1 MRKLTVKDV
10 AKEAGVST
18 ATVSRVL
25 NNSGYVSEQVRGQVL
40 AVVKKLNYQPNS
52 IARSLKQEKTRSIG
66 MIVPDMTNS
75 YFMTIARQ
83 LQRKCMEI
91 DYHLLIIDSEED
103 PRKELNAMQVL
114 MEKRVE
120 AIVLAGTGSNQ
131 EAIRAMISNG
141 IYILLIDRRIDGIT
155 ADVVAENNRVAAQEA
170 TRLLL
175 LHGHRNI
182 GIIKGPQTIHT
193 AVERY
198 EGVEEAMAQA
208 GLQVQPDYVYEGDY
222 SRESGVKAA
231 HYLLNLPEPPTAIF
245 SSNNEMSYGFYLG
258 MHELG
263 MDLQDIEVVSFG
275 DLDLSPLFHNRLS
288 VVQQNPVEIG
298 EKAGDCIIDRLAR
311 NTRERIQIEF
321 TPPIVQKY

>member
-25 NNSGYVSEQVRGQVL
+25 NNSGYVSEQVRSQVL

-103 PRKELNAMQVL
+103 PSKELKAMQVL

-120 AIVLAGTGSNQ
+120 AIVLAGTGGNQ
-131 EAIRAMISNG
+131 ETIRAMSNSG
-141 IYILLIDRRIDGIT
+141 IYILLIDRRIEGIT

-175 LHGHRNI
+175 QHGHRNI
-182 GIIKGPQTIHT
+182 GIIKGPQAIHT

-198 EGVEEAMAQA
+198 AGVREALVQA
-208 GLQVQPDYVYEGDY
+208 GLQVQQDYVYEGDY
-222 SRESGVKAA
+222 SRESGIKAA

-245 SSNNEMSYGFYLG
+245 SSNNEMSYGLYLG

-288 VVQQNPVEIG
+288 VVQQNPAEIG

-311 NTRERIQIEF
+311 NSRERI
-321 TPPIVQKY
+321 TPPIVRKY